1 MDERMRFV
9 IRLKDGET
17 MASLCREFGIS
28 RKTGY
33 KIFERYEECGLE
45 GLSDRIRRPFR
56 YANQLPEQV
65 EAAIVAAKREKPNWE
80 HARSASACCDDCR
93 TRRKFR
99 PAAPFMRCWIA
110 TAW

>member
-9 IRLKDGET
+9 IRLKDGEP

-33 KIFERYEECGLE
+33 YKILERYEQCGVE

-56 YANQLPEQV
+56 
-65 EAAIVAAKREKPNWE
+65 
-80 HARSASACCDDCR
+80 
-93 TRRKFR
+93 
-99 PAAPFMRCWIA
+99 
-110 TAW
+110 